1 MVGLS
6 AAERRALYKKEMEE
20 RHKESAASKG
30 DSGRFRDIFDQRKKA
45 GINFWKCSEDDHEIY
60 IVPFVTGKQHPTKKE
75 GHTGINV
82 MPFIHRGIG
91 VNEDSYICLNRTYNE
106 RCPICE
112 YQKELRES
120 TEKDIDEKTIKAL
133 TPSRRAIYN
142 IVCLDSPKETAKGVQ
157 VWDVSSWLFTE
168 PLDELAEK
176 KKGGG
181 KVLYADDTLGKI
193 ISFRKK
199 GTKRAT
205 EYTAFEF
212 KDRAPVPDDI
222 LESAPC
228 LDELL
233 HKPTYEEVANAFF
246 AKAEKEE
253 EQEKDDRPGD
263 LQTPEKEAPVPE
275 KEKDVPASV
284 TQGSER
290 KVLTKIGAAAP
301 VPEKKV
307 WTDCPNGAVFGTDHF
322 EYEEC
327 RVCEAEE
334 DCNKKLAE
342 ITEAAKPKETAQ
354 PERKKL
360 TRRDK

>member
-1 MVGLS
+1 MLS
-6 AAERRALYKKEMEE
+6 AAERRALYKKEMAE
-20 RHKESAASKG
+20 RHQESANSKN
-30 DSGRFRDIFDQRKKA
+30 DSGRFRDIFDPRKKT

-82 MPFIHRGIG
+82 MPFVHRGIG
-91 VNEDSYICLNRTYNE
+91 VNEDSYICINRTYGE

-120 TEKDIDEKTIKAL
+120 TDNDVEEKTIKAL
-133 TPSRRAIYN
+133 TPTRRAIYN
-142 IVCLDSPKETAKGVQ
+142 IVCLDTPKETAKGVQ

-181 KVLYADDTLGKI
+181 KVLYADDTVGKI

-199 GTKRAT
+199 GSKRST

-212 KDRAPVPDDI
+212 KDRDPIPDEI

-233 HKPTYEEVANAFF
+233 HKPTYDEVYKAFF
-246 AKAEKEE
+246 ATKEDDKGEERPAEE
-253 EQEKDDRPGD
+253 
-263 LQTPEKEAPVPE
+263 
-275 KEKDVPASV
+275 EKDVPDTVASPAPEP
-284 TQGSER
+284 TPQPER
-290 KVLTKIGAAAP
+290 KVLTKKQEPSPSPAP
-301 VPEKKV
+301 ERKK
-307 WTDCPNGAVFGTDHF
+307 WTDCPNGAVFGTDHNQ
-322 EYEEC
+322 YVEC
-327 RVCEAEE
+327 RPCEANE
-334 DCNKKLAE
+334 DCLAKLKE
-342 ITEAAKPKETAQ
+342 ITEAAKPKEEPAQ

>member
-6 AAERRALYKKEMEE
+6 AAERRILYKKEMEE
-20 RHKESAASKG
+20 RHKESANSKN
-30 DSGRFRDIFDQRKKA
+30 DSGRFRDIFDPRKKA
-45 GINFWKCSEDDHEIY
+45 GITFWKCSEDDHEIY
-60 IVPFVTGKQHPTKKE
+60 IVPFVTGKQHPKKKE

-91 VNEDSYICLNRTYNE
+91 VNEDSYICLNRTYDE
-106 RCPICE
+106 RCPICD

-120 TEKDIDEKTIKAL
+120 TEKDMDEKTIKAL
-133 TPSRRAIYN
+133 SPSRRAIYN
-142 IVCLDSPKETAKGVQ
+142 IVCLDSAKETAKGVQ

-181 KVLYADDTLGKI
+181 KILYADDTLGKI

-205 EYTAFEF
+205 EYTAFEL
-212 KDRAPVPDDI
+212 KDRAPIPDDI

-233 HKPTYEEVANAFF
+233 HKPTYEEVSNAFF
-246 AKAEKEE
+246 AKP
-253 EQEKDDRPGD
+253 EKDEESSDKQEEP
-263 LQTPEKEAPVPE
+263 TPVKETPAP
-275 KEKDVPASV
+275 EKDVPTSV

-290 KVLTKIGAAAP
+290 KVLTKVGAAPAP
-301 VPEKKV
+301 VSNKKV

-327 RVCEAEE
+327 RTCEAEE

>member
-1 MVGLS
+1 MGLT
-6 AAERRALYKKEMEE
+6 AQERRELYKKEMAE
-20 RHKESAASKG
+20 RHKESADSKG
-30 DSGRFRDIFDQRKKA
+30 DSGRFRDIFDPRKKA
-45 GINFWKCSEDDHEIY
+45 GVTFWKCSEDDHEMY

-82 MPFIHRGIG
+82 MPFVHRGIG

-120 TEKDIDEKTIKAL
+120 TDKDVEEKTVKAL
-133 TPSRRAIYN
+133 SPTRRSIYL
-142 IVCLDSPKETAKGVQ
+142 IVCLDSSAETKKGVQ

-181 KVLYADDTLGKI
+181 KVLYADDTVGKI

-199 GTKRAT
+199 GSKRNT
-205 EYTAFEF
+205 EYTAFEL
-212 KDRAPVPDDI
+212 KDRAPIADDI

-233 HKPTYEEVANAFF
+233 HKPTYEEVSNAFF
-246 AKAEKEE
+246 AKPEKEE
-253 EQEKDDRPGD
+253 ESGKQEE
-263 LQTPEKEAPVPE
+263 QSAPE

-290 KVLTKIGAAAP
+290 KVLTKAGSAPAPAP
-301 VPEKKV
+301 VPERKV
-307 WTDCPNGAVFGTDHF
+307 YTDCPNGAAFGTDHF

-327 RVCEAEE
+327 RTCEAEE
-334 DCNKKLAE
+334 DCKNKLAE
-342 ITEAAKPKETAQ
+342 ITAAAAAKAEPAQ